1 MTSADQGQ
9 PLVSIVIR
17 CLNEEKYIGTL
28 LDGIRKQSH
37 QNVEII
43 VVDSGSTDGT
53 IEIAQQY
60 STKLLHIDP
69 TEFSFGRALNIG
81 CAAAT
86 GEFILNA
93 SAHVF
98 PVYRD
103 WIAKTIEPFSDPK
116 VALTY
121 GKQRGTEESHY
132 SERRIMAKW
141 FPEQPNLRQTQPFC
155 NNANAAIRRK
165 LWDLIS
171 YNEELTGVEDTD
183 WAVRAIALGH
193 HLAYVADAEVTHN
206 HYESPKRIYNRYR
219 REAIAIRAIFPH
231 EYLRWWDAIRLSVG
245 NIVSDY
251 YHALGERLL
260 WKNLGSI
267 PMFRLMQFWG
277 AYRGFAQ
284 HGPVTND
291 LRRTF
296 YYPNSMA
303 RPYTES
309 EEERER
315 ERKIDYSE
323 TRYR

>member
-1 MTSADQGQ
+1 MTIENQSQ

-17 CLNEEKYIGTL
+17 CLNEEKHIGTL
-28 LDGIRKQSH
+28 LDGIVEQSH

-43 VVDSGSTDGT
+43 VVDSGSTDKT
-53 IEIAQQY
+53 VEIAQRY
-60 STKLLHIDP
+60 SVKLLNIDP
-69 TEFSFGRALNIG
+69 AKFSFGRALNVG

-86 GEFILNA
+86 GEFIINA
-93 SAHVF
+93 SAHVY

-103 WIAKTIEPFSDPK
+103 WIEGIIEPFSDPK

-132 SERRIMAKW
+132 SERRVMAKW
-141 FPEQPNLRQTQPFC
+141 FPEQSNLRQTHPFC
-155 NNANAAIRRK
+155 NNANAAIRQD
-165 LWDLIS
+165 LWDMLP
-171 YNEELTGVEDTD
+171 YNEDLTGVEDTD

-193 HLAYVADAEVTHN
+193 HLAYAADAEVIHN
-206 HYESPKRIYNRYR
+206 HYENPKRIYNRYR

-231 EYLRWWDAIRLSVG
+231 ENLRWWDALQLSTG

-251 YHALGERLL
+251 YHAVSDGLL
-260 WKNLGSI
+260 WKNLTSI
-267 PMFRLMQFWG
+267 PTFRLMQFWG

-296 YYPNSMA
+296 YYPNAMA
-303 RPYTES
+303 RRES
-309 EEERER
+309 STKEKRER
-315 ERKIDYSE
+315 ERKIDYSGIQ
-323 TRYR
+323 